1 MSETLIMLDYSF
13 NLGFL
18 LHIFSV
24 FYVTIQYL
32 KYTERNNTKDILK
45 FMVVHSWFKTL
56 MGFLCLSILHI
67 ELLLNKWGHYL

>member
-45 FMVVHSWFKTL
+45 FMVVHS
-56 MGFLCLSILHI
+56 
-67 ELLLNKWGHYL
+67 